1 MKRAILEATESNIL
15 NSIKENTFNRNMDI
29 KDFVEALDTIE
40 GNMFISL
47 DAQWGGGKTFYVRQ
61 IESTLDFLT
70 KRMREDDNLTEVE
83 NLRPYFQNTVL
94 DSINLKQSY
103 LPIYYNAWLY
113 DNHDDPLMSLIY
125 IIVKKFE
132 HCSNTKISKTIE
144 EKVSTLLSAAS
155 VSLNGFLFS
164 FGVNGEKIRD
174 AISTEDILINVKT
187 AEQIRQMVKEILD
200 EVITERAQRL
210 VIFLDELDRCRPSY
224 AIDMLERIKHYFDDE
239 RIIFIVSINKEQLV
253 CTISKYY
260 GYGFDSTGYLN
271 KFFDLNVHLPEV
283 DTSTTVNIYN
293 SQQYFLK
300 TIANGLNEHYKL
312 SLRDS
317 LIFYQRVSELS
328 ARFVNDGSSQG
339 CCFSL
344 FIPIIMVLD
353 LKNEDEKIKFLNGN
367 SDILKEYLMEVPA
380 ITKFFSRFGEGNGEA
395 ERKEINGYGKIKKVY
410 EYIFKEDNR
419 NEQGEL
425 PIDISYDFKRLCFK
439 LCNGFER

>member
-1 MKRAILEATESNIL
+1 M
-15 NSIKENTFNRNMDI
+15 
-29 KDFVEALDTIE
+29 
-40 GNMFISL
+40 
-47 DAQWGGGKTFYVRQ
+47 
-61 IESTLDFLT
+61 
-70 KRMREDDNLTEVE
+70 
-83 NLRPYFQNTVL
+83 
-94 DSINLKQSY
+94 
-103 LPIYYNAWLY
+103 
-113 DNHDDPLMSLIY
+113 
-125 IIVKKFE
+125 
-132 HCSNTKISKTIE
+132 
-144 EKVSTLLSAAS
+144 
-155 VSLNGFLFS
+155 
-164 FGVNGEKIRD
+164 
-174 AISTEDILINVKT
+174 
-187 AEQIRQMVKEILD
+187 
-200 EVITERAQRL
+200 
-210 VIFLDELDRCRPSY
+210 
-224 AIDMLERIKHYFDDE
+224 
-239 RIIFIVSINKEQLV
+239 
-253 CTISKYY
+253 
-260 GYGFDSTGYLN
+260 
-271 KFFDLNVHLPEV
+271 
-283 DTSTTVNIYN
+283 NIYN

-300 TIANGLNEHYKL
+300 TIANGLNEYYKL